1 MTRSHGRP
9 RPPFGPLARA
19 AIHLGLF
26 FSFFVA
32 ALVCSASHAR
42 ASDGPIL
49 LLVHGDELPRERL
62 RDQVAKELGK
72 PVVLSGSGA
81 SPTGGVVTV
90 TYHQSKRE
98 LAVTWDGPKR
108 GTVSR
113 VVSAPSKIDD
123 VVRDA
128 AMLAGNLARD
138 EADELVAVPP
148 PLPPPSTGAAPTE
161 PPPLPPNTDAAPTAN
176 NPPRAEPRTWTKEQ
190 EEVTVGLFYPLA
202 TNLGRPWV
210 RTHFDVNIF
219 FARVGQLDGF
229 QLGGVN
235 VVTRSGGRGTGDAT
249 GMQTAWIANVATG
262 NVAGLQLGIGA
273 NVVGKDLDGWQTALA
288 VNRAGKD
295 VTGVQLAFGL
305 NSTGGTMSGLQA
317 GSLNIAGD
325 VRGAQ
330 LGLVNVGRKVNG
342 TMIGL
347 VNVADDVDGVPI
359 GLASV
364 TKTGGVHPQ
373 AWASNATF
381 GNLGIKLATKYTY
394 TMPSGHYHHAYG
406 RDFVGAGFTI
416 GGHIPIGDGKTGPYV
431 DTDLSFSWLYAP
443 ERSAQRLASGAV
455 DTYHEHLLQ
464 PRVRALFGWRFAEH
478 FGIFGGPSLLLQA
491 RLIRDGEEALMRIGP
506 EFVVGV
512 EL

>member
-1 MTRSHGRP
+1 MILPCTSGAPAKSPGR
-9 RPPFGPLARA
+9 RRRHAVIRA
-19 AIHLGLF
+19 GLL
-26 FSFFVA
+26 FSFFL
-32 ALVCSASHAR
+32 ALLLGRASEAR
-42 ASDGPIL
+42 ADDGTVL
-49 LLVHGDELPRERL
+49 LLVHGDELPSERL
-62 RDQVAKELGK
+62 RDRIAKELGK
-72 PVVLSGSGA
+72 PVALSGSGA
-81 SPTGGVVTV
+81 SPTGGIVTV

-113 VVSAPSKIDD
+113 VVSAPSKVDD

-138 EADELVAVPP
+138 EADELVAPPP
-148 PLPPPSTGAAPTE
+148 PLPPPDQGAGTAAPS
-161 PPPLPPNTDAAPTAN
+161 PLPPATTGTG
-176 NPPRAEPRTWTKEQ
+176 NPPRSEPRSSTKEK
-190 EEVTVGLFYPLA
+190 EEVTLGFFYPLA

-210 RTHFDVNIF
+210 QTHLDVNVF
-219 FARVGQLDGF
+219 FARIGQLEGF

-235 VVTRSGGRGTGDAT
+235 VVTRAEGRGTGDAT

-273 NVVGKDLDGWQTALA
+273 NVAGKDLDGWQTALA
-288 VNRAGKD
+288 VNRAGRD
-295 VTGVQLAFGL
+295 VAGVQLALGL
-305 NSTGGTMSGLQA
+305 NSTGGTMTGLQA
-317 GSLNIAGD
+317 ASLNIAGD

-330 LGLVNVGRKVNG
+330 LGLINVGRKVNG

-406 RDFVGAGFTI
+406 RDFIGAGFTI
-416 GGHIPIGDGKTGPYV
+416 GGHIPITNEKTGPYV
-431 DTDLSFSWLYAP
+431 DTDLSFAWLYAP
-443 ERSAQRLASGAV
+443 ERSAQRLATGGV

-478 FGIFGGPSLLLQA
+478 FGIFGGPSILFQA
-491 RLIRDGEEALMRIGP
+491 RIIRDGNEAIMRVGP